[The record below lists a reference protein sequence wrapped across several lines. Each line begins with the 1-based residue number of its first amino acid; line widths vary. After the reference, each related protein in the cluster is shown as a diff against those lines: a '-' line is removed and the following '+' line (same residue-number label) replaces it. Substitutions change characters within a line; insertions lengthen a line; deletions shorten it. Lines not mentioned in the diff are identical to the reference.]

1 MIQSRMTASY
11 IARFFAAILLAVA
24 MRPMAFAQQSLERI
38 VISYPSRSIAS
49 VDLYIAQDRGFF
61 RQEGL
66 LADVVQVRGNIGV
79 TALLSGDAHAINNVG
94 TIIRAM
100 ERTDLPAKVVS
111 QSLKKNL
118 FWLVTKPDVKSLGDL
133 KGKVFGTTT
142 LGGSQHLAAVRLLQ
156 RAGLDPN
163 KDITVV
169 VGGDVPAQLQ
179 SLVSGVIQLAA
190 LSPPTIILARDKF
203 KLKIH
208 GSTLDDLPNLQNG
221 LAVSERLLRDK
232 RALVKRILRARSRAH
247 RYFWENERGTAE
259 VLATY
264 LKVELPVALESYR
277 LARPAFTANGLP
289 TDKEVEDFLRADAE
303 VLKLKEPVPA
313 AKIFDFS
320 LQKEVNQELGIK

>member
-1 MIQSRMTASY
+1 MITRTLSLALFLLLVLTSQARGQSA
-11 IARFFAAILLAVA
+11 
-24 MRPMAFAQQSLERI
+24 LEKI
-38 VISYPSRSIAS
+38 VITYPSRSIAS
-49 VDLYIAQDRGFF
+49 VDLYIAQERGFF
-61 RQEGL
+61 RQENL

-100 ERTDLPAKVVS
+100 ERTDIPAKVVT

-118 FWLVTKPDVKSLGDL
+118 FWLVTRSEVKSLGEL

-156 RAGLDPN
+156 KAGLDPD

-169 VGGDVPAQLQ
+169 IGGDVPAQLQ
-179 SLVSGVIQLAA
+179 SLVSGVIHLAA
-190 LSPPTIILARDKF
+190 LSPPTVILARDKF
-203 KLKIH
+203 KLRIH

-221 LAVSERLLRDK
+221 LALSEKMLRERRD
-232 RALVKRILRARSRAH
+232 LTKRILRARSRAH

-259 VLATY
+259 VLANY
-264 LKVELPVALESYR
+264 LKVDLAVALESYR
-277 LARPAFTANGLP
+277 LARPAFTANGIP

-303 VLKLKEPVPA
+303 VLKLREPVPA
-313 AKIFDFS
+313 SKIFDFS
-320 LQKEVNQELGIK
+320 LQREVNQELGIK

>member
-1 MIQSRMTASY
+1 MKTRTL
-11 IARFFAAILLAVA
+11 LLAIFLPLTIVPA
-24 MRPMAFAQQSLERI
+24 AGGQSSLEKV
-38 VISYPSRSIAS
+38 VITYPSRSIAS

-100 ERTDLPAKVVS
+100 ERTELPAKVVS

-118 FWLVTKPDVKSLGDL
+118 FWLVTKPEVKSLSEL
-133 KGKVFGTTT
+133 KGKIFGTTT
-142 LGGSQHLAAVRLLQ
+142 LGGSQHLAAARFLQ
-156 RAGLDPN
+156 KAGLDPN
-163 KDITVV
+163 RDITVV
-169 VGGDVPAQLQ
+169 IGGDVPAQLQ
-179 SLVSGVIQLAA
+179 SLVSGVIHLAA
-190 LSPPTIILARDKF
+190 LSPPSIILARDKF

-208 GSTLDDLPNLQNG
+208 GSTLEDLPNLQNG
-221 LAVSERLLRDK
+221 LAVSEKLLRE
-232 RALVKRILRARSRAH
+232 RRELVKRILRARSRAH

-259 VLATY
+259 VLANY

-303 VLKLKEPVPA
+303 LLKLREPVPA

-320 LQKEVNQELGIK
+320 LQKEVNLELAIK

>member
-1 MIQSRMTASY
+1 MSGFHVVRISG
-11 IARFFAAILLAVA
+11 AILLAIGIRSA
-24 MRPMAFAQQSLERI
+24 ALGQQSLERI
-38 VISYPSRSIAS
+38 VITYPSRSIAS

-100 ERTDLPAKVVS
+100 ERTELPAKVVS

-118 FWLVTKPDVKSLGDL
+118 FWLVTKPEVKSLSEL
-133 KGKVFGTTT
+133 KGKIFGTTT
-142 LGGSQHLAAVRLLQ
+142 LGGSQHLAAARFLQ
-156 RAGLDPN
+156 KAGLDPN

-169 VGGDVPAQLQ
+169 IGGDVPAQLQ
-179 SLVSGVIQLAA
+179 SLVSGAIHLAA

-208 GSTLDDLPNLQNG
+208 GSTLEDLPNLQNG
-221 LAVSERLLRDK
+221 LAVPDKLLRERRD
-232 RALVKRILRARSRAH
+232 LVKRILRARSRAH
-247 RYFWENERGTAE
+247 RYFWDNERGTAE
-259 VLATY
+259 VLANY

-277 LARPAFTANGLP
+277 LARPAFTTNGLA

-303 VLKLKEPVPA
+303 LLKLREPVPA

-320 LQKEVNQELGIK
+320 LQREVNQELGIK

>member
-1 MIQSRMTASY
+1 MSDSY
-11 IARFFAAILLAVA
+11 IVRFSAAILLAVEMSSA
-24 MRPMAFAQQSLERI
+24 ALAQQSLERI
-38 VISYPSRSIAS
+38 VITYPSRSIAS

-61 RQEGL
+61 RQERL

-100 ERTDLPAKVVS
+100 ERTNLPAKVVC

-142 LGGSQHLAAVRLLQ
+142 LGGSQHLAAARLLQ
-156 RAGLDPN
+156 KAGLDPD
-163 KDITVV
+163 KDITVI
-169 VGGDVPAQLQ
+169 VGGDVPSQLQ
-179 SLVSGVIQLAA
+179 SLLAGAIHLAA
-190 LSPPTIILARDKF
+190 LSPPTVIVARDKF

-221 LAVSERLLRDK
+221 LAMSEKLLREK
-232 RALVKRILRARSRAH
+232 RDLVKRILRARSRAH
-247 RYFWENERGTAE
+247 RFFWENERGTAE
-259 VLATY
+259 VLANY
-264 LKVELPVALESYR
+264 LKVDLPVALESYR
-277 LARPAFTANGLP
+277 LARPAFTANGLA
-289 TDKEVEDFLRADAE
+289 TDKEVEDFLRVDAE

-320 LQKEVNQELGIK
+320 LQREVHQELGLK

>member
-1 MIQSRMTASY
+1 MGRLSSTLGGTLLLL
-11 IARFFAAILLAVA
+11 FALLPTSAV
-24 MRPMAFAQQSLERI
+24 AQQSLERI
-38 VISYPSRSIAS
+38 VITYPSRSIAS
-49 VDLYIAQDRGFF
+49 VDLYIAQERGFF

-100 ERTDLPAKVVS
+100 ERTDLPAKVVT

-118 FWLVTKPDVKSLGDL
+118 FWLVTKPEVKSLSEL

-142 LGGSQHLAAVRLLQ
+142 LGGSQHLAALRLLQ
-156 RAGLDPN
+156 KAGLDPD

-169 VGGDVPAQLQ
+169 IGGDVPAQLQ

-190 LSPPTIILARDKF
+190 LSPPTVILARDKF
-203 KLKIH
+203 KLRIH

-221 LAVSERLLRDK
+221 LAFSEKVLRD
-232 RALVKRILRARSRAH
+232 RRELVKRILRARSRAH
-247 RYFWENERGTAE
+247 RYFWENDRGTAE
-259 VLATY
+259 VLANY
-264 LKVELPVALESYR
+264 LKVDLPVALESYR

-289 TDKEVEDFLRADAE
+289 SDKEVEEFLRSDAD
-303 VLKLKEPVPA
+303 VLKLKEPAPA